1 MPTVQLSGS
10 YDRKRPLSTQ
20 NSPQIFTHLLSFTC
34 GAASSAHDKA
44 PFRNDPVACCK
55 LRCEASAPAS
65 QPCFQTLFRP
75 SGTRPFPAL
84 DPLSLG
90 IRVLLS
96 HRATLWQLLG
106 MPRSGLAF
114 PQSLICGAC

>member
-1 MPTVQLSGS
+1 MPTAHLCGPH
-10 YDRKRPLSTQ
+10 DRKRPLPTQ

-34 GAASSAHDKA
+34 SAASSAHDKA
-44 PFRNDPVACCK
+44 PFRNDPAVCCK

-75 SGTRPFPAL
+75 SGTRLCPAL
-84 DPLSLG
+84 GPLSLG
-90 IRVLLS
+90 FRVLLS
-96 HRATLWQLLG
+96 HPLATLDT
-106 MPRSGLAF
+106 PRSGLAF